1 MTVMLDEKIREQVR
15 DLFKNLRHPVTICLF
30 VSSKPERCEYC
41 RETESLLKE
50 VCELSGLLRVEVH
63 DFEQDA
69 ELAAQYKVDGVPEF
83 VLLRQEGEQEI
94 DYGIRFKGI
103 PSGYEFSSLVNSLVL
118 VSQGESNLSQE
129 SRRFLGELASPV
141 HLQVFVTPT

>member
-1 MTVMLDEKIREQVR
+1 MTVKLDEKIREQVR

-30 VSSKPERCEYC
+30 VSSKPVRCEYC